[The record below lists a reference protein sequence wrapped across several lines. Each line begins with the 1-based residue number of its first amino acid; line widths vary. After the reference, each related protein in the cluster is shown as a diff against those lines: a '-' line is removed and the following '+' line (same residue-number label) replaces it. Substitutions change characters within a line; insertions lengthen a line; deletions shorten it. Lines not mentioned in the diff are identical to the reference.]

1 MIKILKSDHNKLLE
15 MQKKNE
21 KKKSIFR
28 KKKSAERE
36 NQLLKQRE
44 DCELIFLHIVEV
56 ENLDKKRHNKRQTRD
71 HDRDSLLDHEGFGGE
86 SSSVIREDSNT
97 GMRRLLMQTELPD
110 DATQS
115 NLPEIDISDALLKV
129 DNLKEKLD
137 EGLDV
142 LGGKLDV
149 LKKMSEQMGDELDVQ
164 NIMLKDLDVKVDK
177 TKEVLEKLNKK
188 QEDAQKAM
196 GNTTIFV
203 IIIILL
209 VVMIVLVVVAFI
221 LFRQFLQP
229 ILPTFKHWKCVRLTE

>member
-229 ILPTFKHWKCVRLTE
+229 ILPTFKY